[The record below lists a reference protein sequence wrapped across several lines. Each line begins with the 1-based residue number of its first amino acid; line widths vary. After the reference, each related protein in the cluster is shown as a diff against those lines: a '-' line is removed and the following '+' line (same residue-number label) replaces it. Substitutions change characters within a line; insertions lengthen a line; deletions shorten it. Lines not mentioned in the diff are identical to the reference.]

1 MDRPEVF
8 NTIDTLQWNVYDNQ
22 AFVSNA
28 GSDTGLFH
36 RHVNDSSV
44 NDVTHP
50 PSDESDGII
59 NNCTNNNGII
69 CTGNGGGSNSSSS
82 SDLLQRM
89 TDEAREA
96 ARSPLTIPMVA
107 AFSLLAFGGLIF
119 AGIIFGVTKGITK
132 TAQQADDLREFAS
145 QLFDAFFT
153 VQVSGEASSR
163 RRTWLPVDG

>member
-8 NTIDTLQWNVYDNQ
+8 NTVEPTGWNVYNNEV
-22 AFVSNA
+22 FVSNV
-28 GSDTGLFH
+28 GCESGLFH
-36 RHVNDSSV
+36 RHINDSSI
-44 NDVTHP
+44 DGSTHP
-50 PSDESDGII
+50 PAVEANGII
-59 NNCTNNNGII
+59 NNCIANNG
-69 CTGNGGGSNSSSS
+69 NGSSSS
-82 SDLLQRM
+82 SDLMQRM

-153 VQVSGEASSR
+153 TQVSGRASGGQ
-163 RRTWLPVDG
+163 TW